1 MICQHGH
8 NFDEAALAKEGV
20 PSVMINEARNH
31 HELGVCVELNT
42 DQLVKDLMANA
53 RELWPEKYPKP

>member
-20 PSVMINEARNH
+20 PAVMIDEARKH
-31 HELGVCVELNT
+31 HELGVCAALNT
-42 DQLVKDLMANA
+42 DQLVKDLMVNA
-53 RELWPEKYPKP
+53 RELWPDKYPKL